1 MRTGDRFR
9 CRLVIRPYA
18 EGIRSGMLLV
28 QRLTARLPAKGY
40 RTTVRAIPLT
50 LAIVL
55 TLLMVLRPAFGRI
68 SLRRVP
74 ASDQIRGRTP
84 GQGGRSRCR
93 LFCGSAPQ
101 LGGTQTAIT
110 PPSSDF
116 DYRPTIRPD
125 HFPHARHSVIVR
137 EGFDLAD
144 AAAVHDRW
152 CVGKDAAINFAV
164 RLRENRLSDGPF
176 NCVCCHAV
184 PCF

>member
-18 EGIRSGMLLV
+18 EGIPSGMLLV

-74 ASDQIRGRTP
+74 ASDQIRGR
-84 GQGGRSRCR
+84 
-93 LFCGSAPQ
+93 AP
-101 LGGTQTAIT
+101 
-110 PPSSDF
+110 
-116 DYRPTIRPD
+116 
-125 HFPHARHSVIVR
+125 
-137 EGFDLAD
+137 
-144 AAAVHDRW
+144 
-152 CVGKDAAINFAV
+152 C
-164 RLRENRLSDGPF
+164 
-176 NCVCCHAV
+176 
-184 PCF
+184 